1 MLGDF
6 VRGRQAEQY
15 SAGIRAGIRLHV
27 RIDSF
32 TDSHPIV
39 AVSKARVRPP
49 YRRYAGVLVDVF
61 YDHFLARNWRVYSPG
76 VPLEEF
82 ARKSYAVLWE
92 AREILPARLQRIRP
106 SMMEQDWLTSYR
118 TVESIDRVLQGLARR
133 VSRENPLP
141 HAISVLREH
150 HHELESDFREF
161 FPRLAGFVANQQGP
175 GGKRREVNLSPA
187 RLPPAHARFFA
198 RCGALSPLRPRRN

>member
-1 MLGDF
+1 M
-6 VRGRQAEQY
+6 
-15 SAGIRAGIRLHV
+15 
-27 RIDSF
+27 
-32 TDSHPIV
+32 
-39 AVSKARVRPP
+39 
-49 YRRYAGVLVDVF
+49 LVDVF

-92 AREILPARLQRIRP
+92 AREILPARLQRILP

-150 HHELESDFREF
+150 HHQLELDFREF
-161 FPRLAGFVANQQGP
+161 LPKLAGFVANPAGA
-175 GGKRREVNLSPA
+175 GAKRRGVNLSPA
-187 RLPPAHARFFA
+187 RLPPAPARFFA